1 MSKSMGEAI
10 HQSAKLLSQAGKEIN
25 ALMYMI
31 QIDINN
37 EIEHNQLGCNVQIHS
52 PWYEQE
58 KNDESDFLCILYAA
72 ILPIKKGKKKKLA
85 QRYISIQISLDSD
98 GMTHPQANNL
108 EPLVHISL
116 WNVPSNIAEDEYMRL
131 DLVEDAELAIQDNFL
146 VSWGTDA
153 EDWTGQCWTYSLKLT
168 SLNSPE
174 DVRNKIITPFSQLM
188 KTNNPIAA
196 GLDKIEGI
204 IRYEEI
210 TPRLL
215 KVI

>member
-25 ALMYMI
+25 ALMDMI
-31 QIDINN
+31 QAEVNS
-37 EIEHNQLGCNVQIHS
+37 EIEQNQLGCDAQVHGN
-52 PWYEQE
+52 WYE
-58 KNDESDFLCILYAA
+58 ESNLDDSTFLFNLYA
-72 ILPIKKGKKKKLA
+72 IVLPIKKGKRKQSA
-85 QRYISIQISLDSD
+85 QSYINIQVSLDSD

-108 EPLVHISL
+108 EPLAHISL
-116 WNVPSNIAEDEYMRL
+116 WNVPTNIAEDEYMSL
-131 DLVEDAELAIQDNFL
+131 DLVEDTELEIQDNFL

-153 EDWTGQCWTYSLKLT
+153 EDWTDQCWTYSLKLT

-174 DVRNKIITPFSQLM
+174 DVRNKIIIPFSQLM